1 MTYNIT
7 VQGSSETHECDEH
20 EPILECLERNH
31 MLVECDCR
39 VGVCGTCKVELITGT
54 VDQDEHRKWWRC
66 FPVTIEGCF
75 NIENQ
80 DQVDKI
86 KNIMETCVELNVP
99 SKVDI
104 ALGQNF
110 GEAV

>member
-54 VDQDEHRKWWRC
+54 VDQDEQA
-66 FPVTIEGCF
+66 TL
-75 NIENQ
+75 
-80 DQVDKI
+80 DQQELDSG
-86 KNIMETCVELNVP
+86 MMLSCVAYPRSDCVVRII
-99 SKVDI
+99 S
-104 ALGQNF
+104 
-110 GEAV
+110 